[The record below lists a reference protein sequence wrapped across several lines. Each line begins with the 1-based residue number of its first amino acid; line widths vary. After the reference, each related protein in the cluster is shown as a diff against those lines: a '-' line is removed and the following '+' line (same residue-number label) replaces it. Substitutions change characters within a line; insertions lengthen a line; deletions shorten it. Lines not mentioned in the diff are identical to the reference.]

1 MLFFVLI
8 AQIFIW
14 RYGESMLQFM
24 LRSVGLGLAT
34 AALLLLAVP
43 SLRSNITPQS
53 LPDIVSVIDQEQL
66 SFNDAVYKAAP
77 AVVNIYSRKYT
88 EDDRTKL
95 LTQGLGSGVIVSDKG
110 YIITNY
116 HVIAQADQI
125 IVALQDGRVAAAQM
139 VGTDRKTD
147 IAILR
152 VEGENL
158 PVIPLNPQ
166 YDPKVGDVV
175 LAIGNPYNLGQ
186 TTTFGIIS
194 ATGRSSISA
203 NGYQAFIQTDAAINE
218 GNSGGALVN
227 SRGELVGINTASF
240 QQATE
245 LETYGI
251 SFAIPYQLANKIMQ
265 KIIADGRVIRGY
277 IGIDGQDINSV
288 TARLLGSEHLGGIV
302 VLGIDP
308 NGPAGAAGFQPQDI
322 ILKIDGQK
330 INGRQ
335 SVLDI
340 VTELRPGTTVDVL
353 VLRQGKEV
361 ILPVTIAEDVR
372 G

>member
-1 MLFFVLI
+1 
-8 AQIFIW
+8 
-14 RYGESMLQFM
+14 MLQFV

-34 AALLLLAVP
+34 AVLLLIAVP
-43 SLRSNITPQS
+43 SLRSNLVPATVQTS
-53 LPDIVSVIDQEQL
+53 NIDSTQVQI
-66 SFNDAVYKAAP
+66 SFNQAVRKAAP

-88 EDDRTKL
+88 EEDRSKL
-95 LTQGLGSGVIVSDKG
+95 LTQGLGSGVIVSEKG

-116 HVIAQADQI
+116 HVVAQADQI
-125 IVALQDGRVAAAQM
+125 IVALQDGRIAAAQL
-139 VGTDRKTD
+139 VGKDRRTD
-147 IAILR
+147 IAVLR

-158 PVIPLNPQ
+158 PVIPLNPD
-166 YDPKVGDVV
+166 YSPKVGDVV

-203 NGYQAFIQTDAAINE
+203 DGHQAFIQTDAAINE

-227 SRGELVGINTASF
+227 TQGELVGINTASF

-251 SFAIPYQLANKIMQ
+251 SFAIPFALANKIMQ

-288 TARLLGSEHLGGIV
+288 TSRLLGSEHLGGIV
-302 VLGIDP
+302 VLGVDP
-308 NGPAGAAGFQPQDI
+308 NGPAAEAGFEEQDI

-335 SVLDI
+335 SVMDI
-340 VTELRPGTTVDVL
+340 VTELRPGTVVDVL
-353 VLRQGKEV
+353 
-361 ILPVTIAEDVR
+361 ILHKGQEKTLKVTIKEDTR
-372 G
+372 E

>member
-1 MLFFVLI
+1 
-8 AQIFIW
+8 
-14 RYGESMLQFM
+14 MLQFL
-24 LRSVGLGLAT
+24 LRSIGLGLAT

-43 SLRSNITPQS
+43 SLRSNI
-53 LPDIVSVIDQEQL
+53 LPPSEPTESKVTNLSQI
-66 SFNDAVYKAAP
+66 SFNQAVRKAAP

-88 EDDRTKL
+88 ENDRSKL
-95 LTQGLGSGVIVSDKG
+95 LTQGLGSGVIVSEKG

-116 HVIAQADQI
+116 HVVALADQI
-125 IVALQDGRVAAAQM
+125 IVALQDGRVAAAQL
-139 VGTDRKTD
+139 VGKDRRTD

-152 VEGENL
+152 IEGDNL
-158 PVIPLNPQ
+158 PVIPLNPD
-166 YDPKVGDVV
+166 YAPKVGDVV

-203 NGYQAFIQTDAAINE
+203 DRHQAFIQTDAAINE

-227 SRGELVGINTASF
+227 TRGELVGINTASF

-251 SFAIPYQLANKIMQ
+251 SFAIPYTLANKIME

-277 IGIDGQDINSV
+277 IGVDGQDINSV
-288 TARLLGSEHLGGIV
+288 TSRLLGNEHLGGIV
-302 VLGIDP
+302 VLGVDP
-308 NGPAGAAGFQPQDI
+308 NGPAADAGFEAQDI
-322 ILKIDGQK
+322 ILKIAGEK

-335 SVLDI
+335 SVMDI
-340 VTELRPGTTVDVL
+340 VTDLRPGTTVDVL
-353 VLRQGKEV
+353 VLRKGKEMT
-361 ILPVTIAEDVR
+361 LPVTIEEDTR
-372 G
+372 E

>member
-1 MLFFVLI
+1 MLG
-8 AQIFIW
+8 FI
-14 RYGESMLQFM
+14 

-34 AALLLLAVP
+34 AALLLIAVP
-43 SLRSNITPQS
+43 SLRTNILPENITNPVSNIAS
-53 LPDIVSVIDQEQL
+53 MQL
-66 SFNDAVYKAAP
+66 SFNEAVHRAAP

-88 EDDRTKL
+88 EDDRSKL
-95 LTQGLGSGVIVSDKG
+95 LTQGLGSGVIVSEKG

-116 HVIAQADQI
+116 HVVAQADQI
-125 IVALQDGRVAAAQM
+125 IVALQDGRAAAAQL
-139 VGTDRKTD
+139 VGKDRRTD

-152 VEGENL
+152 VEGSNL
-158 PVIPLNPQ
+158 PVIPLNPD
-166 YDPKVGDVV
+166 YKAKVGDVV

-203 NGYQAFIQTDAAINE
+203 DGRQAFIQTDAAINE

-227 SRGELVGINTASF
+227 TRGELVGINTASF

-251 SFAIPYQLANKIMQ
+251 SFAIPYSLANVIMN

-277 IGIDGQDINSV
+277 IGIDGQDITPV
-288 TARLLGSEHLGGIV
+288 TARLLGNEHIGGIV
-302 VLGIDP
+302 VLGVDP
-308 NGPAGAAGFQPQDI
+308 NGPAANSGFQAQDV

-335 SVLDI
+335 SVMEM
-340 VTELRPGTTVDVL
+340 VTDLRPGTTVDLL
-353 VLRQGKEV
+353 VLRKGKELT
-361 ILPVTIAEDVR
+361 IPVTIMEDTR
-372 G
+372 E

>member
-1 MLFFVLI
+1 
-8 AQIFIW
+8 
-14 RYGESMLQFM
+14 MLQFV

-34 AALLLLAVP
+34 AVLLLLAVP
-43 SLRSNITPQS
+43 SLRSNLVPATVQTS
-53 LPDIVSVIDQEQL
+53 NIDSTQVQI
-66 SFNDAVYKAAP
+66 SFNQAVRKAAP

-88 EDDRTKL
+88 EEDRSKL
-95 LTQGLGSGVIVSDKG
+95 LTQGLGSGVIVSEKG

-116 HVIAQADQI
+116 HVVAQADQI
-125 IVALQDGRVAAAQM
+125 IVALQDGRIAAAQL
-139 VGTDRKTD
+139 VGKDRRTD
-147 IAILR
+147 IAVLR

-158 PVIPLNPQ
+158 PVIPLNPD
-166 YDPKVGDVV
+166 YSPKVGDVV

-203 NGYQAFIQTDAAINE
+203 DGHQAFIQTDAAINE

-227 SRGELVGINTASF
+227 TQGELVGINTASF

-251 SFAIPYQLANKIMQ
+251 SFAIPFSLANKIMQ

-288 TARLLGSEHLGGIV
+288 TSRLLGSEHLGGIV
-302 VLGIDP
+302 VLGVDP
-308 NGPAGAAGFQPQDI
+308 NGPAAEAGFEEQDI

-335 SVLDI
+335 SVMDI
-340 VTELRPGTTVDVL
+340 VTELRPGTVVDVL
-353 VLRQGKEV
+353 
-361 ILPVTIAEDVR
+361 ILHKGQEKTLKVTIKEDTR
-372 G
+372 E

>member
-1 MLFFVLI
+1 
-8 AQIFIW
+8 
-14 RYGESMLQFM
+14 MLQFL

-34 AALLLLAVP
+34 SALLLVAVP
-43 SLRSNITPQS
+43 SLRSKIIPET
-53 LPDIVSVIDQEQL
+53 LPAIVTEDDQTQI
-66 SFNDAVYKAAP
+66 SFNSAVRKAAP

-88 EDDRTKL
+88 ENDRTKL

-116 HVIAQADQI
+116 HVVAQADQI

-139 VGTDRKTD
+139 VGKDRRTD

-158 PVIPLNPQ
+158 PVIPLNPN
-166 YDPKVGDVV
+166 YTPEVGDVV

-203 NGYQAFIQTDAAINE
+203 SGHQAFIQTDAAINE

-227 SRGELVGINTASF
+227 TRGELVGINTASF

-251 SFAIPYQLANKIMQ
+251 SFAIPYTLANKIMQ

-277 IGIDGQDINSV
+277 IGIDGQDITSV

-308 NGPAGAAGFQPQDI
+308 NGPAGHAGFVAQDI
-322 ILKIDGQK
+322 ILKIDGEK
-330 INGRQ
+330 VNGRQ

-340 VTELRPGTTVDVL
+340 VSELRPGTTVDVL
-353 VLRQGKEV
+353 ILRQGQEQT
-361 ILPVTIAEDVR
+361 LQVTIEEDR
-372 G
+372 RE

>member
-1 MLFFVLI
+1 
-8 AQIFIW
+8 
-14 RYGESMLQFM
+14 MLQFV

-34 AALLLLAVP
+34 AVLLLLAVP
-43 SLRSNITPQS
+43 SLRSNLVPATVQTS
-53 LPDIVSVIDQEQL
+53 NIDSTQVQI
-66 SFNDAVYKAAP
+66 SFNQAVRKAAP

-88 EDDRTKL
+88 EEDRSKL
-95 LTQGLGSGVIVSDKG
+95 LTQGLGSGVIVSEKG

-116 HVIAQADQI
+116 HVVAQADQI
-125 IVALQDGRVAAAQM
+125 IVALQDGRIAAAQL
-139 VGTDRKTD
+139 VGKDRRTD
-147 IAILR
+147 IAVLR

-158 PVIPLNPQ
+158 PVIPLNPD
-166 YDPKVGDVV
+166 YSPKVGDVV

-203 NGYQAFIQTDAAINE
+203 DGHQAFIQTDAAINE

-227 SRGELVGINTASF
+227 TQGELVGINTASF

-251 SFAIPYQLANKIMQ
+251 SFAIPFALANKIMQ

-288 TARLLGSEHLGGIV
+288 TSRLLGSEHLGGIV
-302 VLGIDP
+302 VLGVDP
-308 NGPAGAAGFQPQDI
+308 NGPAAEAGFEEQDI

-335 SVLDI
+335 SVMDI
-340 VTELRPGTTVDVL
+340 VTELRPGTVVDVL
-353 VLRQGKEV
+353 
-361 ILPVTIAEDVR
+361 ILHKGQEKTLKVTIKEDTR
-372 G
+372 E

>member
-1 MLFFVLI
+1 
-8 AQIFIW
+8 
-14 RYGESMLQFM
+14 MLQFM

-34 AALLLLAVP
+34 AVLLLVTMP
-43 SLRSNITPQS
+43 SLRSTVLPPSIEPSTDMSPQAQ
-53 LPDIVSVIDQEQL
+53 I
-66 SFNDAVYKAAP
+66 SFNTAVRKAAP

-88 EDDRTKL
+88 EDDRSKL
-95 LTQGLGSGVIVSDKG
+95 LTQGLGSGVIVSEKG

-116 HVIAQADQI
+116 HVVAQADQI
-125 IVALQDGRVAAAQM
+125 IVALQDGRVAAAQL
-139 VGTDRKTD
+139 VGKDRRTD
-147 IAILR
+147 IAILS
-152 VEGENL
+152 VEGDNL

-166 YDPKVGDVV
+166 YKPKVGDVV

-203 NGYQAFIQTDAAINE
+203 DGHQAFIQTDAAINE

-227 SRGELVGINTASF
+227 TRGELVGINTASF

-251 SFAIPYQLANKIMQ
+251 SFAIPYSLANKIMQ

-288 TARLLGSEHLGGIV
+288 TSRLLGNEHLGGIV

-308 NGPAGAAGFQPQDI
+308 NGPAAEAGFEAQDI

-335 SVLDI
+335 SVMDL
-340 VTELRPGTTVDVL
+340 VTELRPGTSVDVL
-353 VLRQGKEV
+353 VLRKGEEKT
-361 ILPVTIAEDVR
+361 LSVTIQEDTR
-372 G
+372 E

>member
-1 MLFFVLI
+1 
-8 AQIFIW
+8 
-14 RYGESMLQFM
+14 MLQFM

-34 AALLLLAVP
+34 AALLLVTIP
-43 SLRSNITPQS
+43 SLRSTV
-53 LPDIVSVIDQEQL
+53 LPSSIEPSTNMSTQAQM
-66 SFNDAVYKAAP
+66 SFNSAVRKAAP

-88 EDDRTKL
+88 EDDRSKL
-95 LTQGLGSGVIVSDKG
+95 LTQGLGSGVIVSEKG

-116 HVIAQADQI
+116 HVVAQADQI
-125 IVALQDGRVAAAQM
+125 IVALQDGRVAAAQL
-139 VGTDRKTD
+139 VGQDRRTD
-147 IAILR
+147 IAILS
-152 VEGENL
+152 VEGDNL

-166 YDPKVGDVV
+166 YQPKVGDVV

-203 NGYQAFIQTDAAINE
+203 DGHQAFIQTDAAINE

-227 SRGELVGINTASF
+227 TRGELVGINTASF

-251 SFAIPYQLANKIMQ
+251 SFAIPYSLANKIMQ

-277 IGIDGQDINSV
+277 IGVDGQDINSV
-288 TARLLGSEHLGGIV
+288 TSRLLGNEHLGGIV

-308 NGPAGAAGFQPQDI
+308 NGPAAEAGFEAQDI

-335 SVLDI
+335 SVMDL
-340 VTELRPGTTVDVL
+340 VTELRPGTSVDVL
-353 VLRQGKEV
+353 ILRKGEEKT
-361 ILPVTIAEDVR
+361 LNVTVQEDTR
-372 G
+372 E

>member
-1 MLFFVLI
+1 
-8 AQIFIW
+8 
-14 RYGESMLQFM
+14 MLQFM
-24 LRSVGLGLAT
+24 LRSIGLGLAT
-34 AALLLLAVP
+34 AALLLIAVP
-43 SLRSNITPQS
+43 SLRSNIVPQ
-53 LPDIVSVIDQEQL
+53 VIPSETSDSFESQV
-66 SFNDAVYKAAP
+66 SFNKAVRKAAP
-77 AVVNIYSRKYT
+77 AVVNIYSRKYL
-88 EDDRTKL
+88 ESDRSKL
-95 LTQGLGSGVIVSDKG
+95 LTQGLGSGVIVSEKG

-116 HVIAQADQI
+116 HVVAQADQI
-125 IVALQDGRVAAAQM
+125 IVALQDGRIAAAQL
-139 VGTDRKTD
+139 VGKDRRTD
-147 IAILR
+147 IAILS

-158 PVIPLNPQ
+158 PVIPLNPD
-166 YDPKVGDVV
+166 YSPKVGDIV

-203 NGYQAFIQTDAAINE
+203 DGHQAFIQTDAAINE

-227 SRGELVGINTASF
+227 TRGELVGINTASF

-251 SFAIPYQLANKIMQ
+251 SFAIPYSLANKIMQ

-288 TARLLGSEHLGGIV
+288 TSRLLGNEHLGGIV

-308 NGPAGAAGFQPQDI
+308 NGPAADAGFEAQDI

-335 SVLDI
+335 SVMDI

-353 VLRQGKEV
+353 VLRKGEEKTLQ
-361 ILPVTIAEDVR
+361 VTIEEDTR
-372 G
+372 E

>member
-1 MLFFVLI
+1 
-8 AQIFIW
+8 
-14 RYGESMLQFM
+14 MLQFI

-34 AALLLLAVP
+34 AALLLLALP
-43 SLRSNITPQS
+43 SLRSNILPHTP
-53 LPDIVSVIDQEQL
+53 LDQEKDSGQL
-66 SFNDAVYKAAP
+66 QISFNQAVRNAAP

-88 EDDRTKL
+88 EADRSKL
-95 LTQGLGSGVIVSDKG
+95 LTQGLGSGVIVSEKG

-116 HVIAQADQI
+116 HVVAQADQI
-125 IVALQDGRVAAAQM
+125 IVALQDGRVAAAQL
-139 VGTDRKTD
+139 VGKDRRTD

-152 VEGENL
+152 VEGSNL
-158 PVIPLNPQ
+158 PVIPLNPN
-166 YDPKVGDVV
+166 YTPKVGDVV

-203 NGYQAFIQTDAAINE
+203 DGRQAFIQTDAAINE

-227 SRGELVGINTASF
+227 TRGELVGINTASF

-251 SFAIPYQLANKIMQ
+251 SFAIPFTLADKIMQ

-288 TARLLGSEHLGGIV
+288 TSRLLGNEHLGGIV
-302 VLGIDP
+302 VLGVDP
-308 NGPAGAAGFQPQDI
+308 NGPGAAAGFEAQDI
-322 ILKIDGQK
+322 ILKIDDKK

-340 VTELRPGTTVDVL
+340 VTELRPGTVVDVL
-353 VLRQGKEV
+353 ILRKGEEKTLQ
-361 ILPVTIAEDVR
+361 VTVAEDTR
-372 G
+372 

>member
-1 MLFFVLI
+1 
-8 AQIFIW
+8 
-14 RYGESMLQFM
+14 MLQFI

-34 AALLLLAVP
+34 AALLLLALP
-43 SLRSNITPQS
+43 SLRSNILPHTP
-53 LPDIVSVIDQEQL
+53 LDQEKDSGQL
-66 SFNDAVYKAAP
+66 QISFNQAVRNAAP

-88 EDDRTKL
+88 EADRSKL
-95 LTQGLGSGVIVSDKG
+95 LTQGLGSGVIVSEKG

-116 HVIAQADQI
+116 HVVAQADQI
-125 IVALQDGRVAAAQM
+125 IVALQDGRVAAAQL
-139 VGTDRKTD
+139 VGKDRRTD

-152 VEGENL
+152 VEGSNL
-158 PVIPLNPQ
+158 PVIPLNPN
-166 YDPKVGDVV
+166 YTPKVGDVV

-203 NGYQAFIQTDAAINE
+203 DGRQAFIQTDAAINE

-227 SRGELVGINTASF
+227 TRGELVGINTASF

-251 SFAIPYQLANKIMQ
+251 SFAIPFTLADKIMQ

-288 TARLLGSEHLGGIV
+288 TSRLLGNEHLGGIV
-302 VLGIDP
+302 VLGVDP
-308 NGPAGAAGFQPQDI
+308 NGPGAAAGFEAQDI
-322 ILKIDGQK
+322 ILKIDDKK

-340 VTELRPGTTVDVL
+340 VTELRPGTVVDVL
-353 VLRQGKEV
+353 ILRKGEEKTLQ
-361 ILPVTIAEDVR
+361 VTIAEDTR
-372 G
+372 

>member
-1 MLFFVLI
+1 MLGFL
-8 AQIFIW
+8 
-14 RYGESMLQFM
+14 

-34 AALLLLAVP
+34 AALLLIAVP
-43 SLRSNITPQS
+43 SLRSNI
-53 LPDIVSVIDQEQL
+53 LPENISNPVSNISSVQL
-66 SFNDAVYKAAP
+66 SFNDAVHKAAP

-88 EDDRTKL
+88 EDDRSKL
-95 LTQGLGSGVIVSDKG
+95 STQGLGSGVIVSDKG

-116 HVIAQADQI
+116 HVVAQADQI
-125 IVALQDGRVAAAQM
+125 IVALQDGRAAAAQL
-139 VGTDRKTD
+139 VGKDRRTD

-152 VEGENL
+152 VEGANL
-158 PVIPLNPQ
+158 PVIPLNPD
-166 YDPKVGDVV
+166 YKAKVGDVV

-203 NGYQAFIQTDAAINE
+203 DGRQAFIQTDAAINE

-227 SRGELVGINTASF
+227 TRGELVGINTASF

-251 SFAIPYQLANKIMQ
+251 SFAIPYSLANVIMN

-277 IGIDGQDINSV
+277 IGIDGQDITSV
-288 TARLLGSEHLGGIV
+288 TARLLGNEHLGGIV
-302 VLGIDP
+302 VLGVDP
-308 NGPAGAAGFQPQDI
+308 NGPAADSGFQAQDI

-335 SVLDI
+335 SVMEM
-340 VTELRPGTTVDVL
+340 VTDLRPGTTVDLL
-353 VLRQGKEV
+353 VLRKGEELT
-361 ILPVTIAEDVR
+361 IPVTIMEDTR
-372 G
+372 E

>member
-1 MLFFVLI
+1 
-8 AQIFIW
+8 
-14 RYGESMLQFM
+14 MLQFM
-24 LRSVGLGLAT
+24 LRSIGLGLAT
-34 AALLLLAVP
+34 AALLLIAVP
-43 SLRSNITPQS
+43 SLRSNIVPQ
-53 LPDIVSVIDQEQL
+53 VIQL
-66 SFNDAVYKAAP
+66 ETSDSFESQVSFNKAVRKAAP
-77 AVVNIYSRKYT
+77 AVVNIYSRKYL
-88 EDDRTKL
+88 ENDRSKL
-95 LTQGLGSGVIVSDKG
+95 LTQGLGSGVIVSEKG

-116 HVIAQADQI
+116 HVVAQADQI
-125 IVALQDGRVAAAQM
+125 IVALQDGRVAAAQL
-139 VGTDRKTD
+139 VGKDRRTD
-147 IAILR
+147 IAILS
-152 VEGENL
+152 VEGDNL
-158 PVIPLNPQ
+158 PVIPLNPD
-166 YDPKVGDVV
+166 YAPKVGDIV

-203 NGYQAFIQTDAAINE
+203 DGHQAFIQTDAAINE

-227 SRGELVGINTASF
+227 TRGELVGINTASF

-251 SFAIPYQLANKIMQ
+251 SFAIPYSLANKIMQ

-288 TARLLGSEHLGGIV
+288 TSRLLGNEHLGGIV

-308 NGPAGAAGFQPQDI
+308 NGPAANAGFETQDI

-335 SVLDI
+335 SVMDI

-353 VLRQGKEV
+353 VLRKGKEK
-361 ILPVTIAEDVR
+361 ILQVTIEEDTR
-372 G
+372 E

>member
-1 MLFFVLI
+1 
-8 AQIFIW
+8 
-14 RYGESMLQFM
+14 MLQFI

-34 AALLLLAVP
+34 AALLLLALP
-43 SLRSNITPQS
+43 SLRSNILPHTP
-53 LPDIVSVIDQEQL
+53 LDQEKDSGQL
-66 SFNDAVYKAAP
+66 QISFNQAVRNAAP

-88 EDDRTKL
+88 EADRSKL
-95 LTQGLGSGVIVSDKG
+95 LTQGLGSGVIVSEKG

-116 HVIAQADQI
+116 HVVAQADQI
-125 IVALQDGRVAAAQM
+125 IVALQDGRVAAAQL
-139 VGTDRKTD
+139 VGKDRRTD

-152 VEGENL
+152 VEGSNL
-158 PVIPLNPQ
+158 PVIPLNPN
-166 YDPKVGDVV
+166 YTPKVGDVV

-203 NGYQAFIQTDAAINE
+203 DGRQAFIQTDAAINE

-227 SRGELVGINTASF
+227 TRGELVGINTASF

-251 SFAIPYQLANKIMQ
+251 SFAIPFTLADKIMQ

-288 TARLLGSEHLGGIV
+288 TSRLLGNDHLGGIV
-302 VLGIDP
+302 VLGVDP
-308 NGPAGAAGFQPQDI
+308 NGPGAAAGFEAQDI
-322 ILKIDGQK
+322 ILKIDDKK

-340 VTELRPGTTVDVL
+340 VTELRPGTVVDVL
-353 VLRQGKEV
+353 ILRKGEEKTLQ
-361 ILPVTIAEDVR
+361 VTIAEDTR
-372 G
+372 

>member
-1 MLFFVLI
+1 
-8 AQIFIW
+8 
-14 RYGESMLQFM
+14 MLQFI

-34 AALLLLAVP
+34 AALLLLALP
-43 SLRSNITPQS
+43 SLRSNILPHTP
-53 LPDIVSVIDQEQL
+53 LDQEKDSGQL
-66 SFNDAVYKAAP
+66 QISFNQAVRNAAP

-88 EDDRTKL
+88 EADRSKL
-95 LTQGLGSGVIVSDKG
+95 LTQGLGSGVIVSEKG

-116 HVIAQADQI
+116 HVVAQADQI
-125 IVALQDGRVAAAQM
+125 IVALQDGRVAAAQL
-139 VGTDRKTD
+139 VGKDRRTD

-152 VEGENL
+152 VEGSNL
-158 PVIPLNPQ
+158 PVIPLNPN
-166 YDPKVGDVV
+166 YTPKVGDVV

-203 NGYQAFIQTDAAINE
+203 DGRQAFIQTDAAINE

-227 SRGELVGINTASF
+227 TRGELVGINTASF

-251 SFAIPYQLANKIMQ
+251 SFAIPFTLADKIMQ

-288 TARLLGSEHLGGIV
+288 TSRLLGNEHLGGIV
-302 VLGIDP
+302 VLGVDP
-308 NGPAGAAGFQPQDI
+308 NGPGAAAGFEAQDI
-322 ILKIDGQK
+322 ILKIDDKK

-340 VTELRPGTTVDVL
+340 VTELRPGTLVDVL
-353 VLRQGKEV
+353 ILRKGEEKTLQ
-361 ILPVTIAEDVR
+361 VTIAEDTR
-372 G
+372 